1 MIRAL
6 VAWRTSSLVSFVF
19 IMTVTTSNIL
29 YLGYPGCEFHIRD
42 ALAKVLGKEKSEF
55 FFDKVC

>member
-1 MIRAL
+1 MEN
-6 VAWRTSSLVSFVF
+6 F
-19 IMTVTTSNIL
+19 ITGEFGIIHDSHDSQHTL

-42 ALAKVLGKEKSEF
+42 ALTKVLGKEKSEF